1 VFGDIIKLLIAQQQ
15 LFSVINQNANQDGY
29 VEEGDFDLIETF
41 SQNMSVNVLNFS
53 EISAVSVAS
62 LNNAILSAQQ
72 AQNAGGNGSNDN
84 DHNSD
89 NHHHHDHAHD
99 DND

>member
-29 VEEGDFDLIETF
+29 VEEGDFDLIESF

-53 EISAVSVAS
+53 EISAVSAAS